1 MQESQSCF
9 RCGFEFSSDPVVRE
23 EEVGHQAI
31 NGTLCYSCAIN
42 SVTACPSVFTI
53 RATHDF
59 HVTRFENFAWGEFE
73 HQPVSTPRDVET
85 LTSEEWGIVE
95 AISTRSLAEQF
106 NKIPRSDLTR
116 DKVEAA
122 SLFDSP
128 LGGSQ
133 DELLPVPGVAVISM
147 DAVFAKEGDA
157 DRVTDQLSDK
167 LAESEQAGLAQ
178 Y

>member
-1 MQESQSCF
+1 
-9 RCGFEFSSDPVVRE
+9 VRE

-31 NGTLCYSCAIN
+31 NGTLCYNCAIN

-59 HVTRFENFAWGEFE
+59 HITRFENITWSDFE
-73 HQPVSTPRDVET
+73 HHPVSTPRDVET
-85 LTSEEWGIVE
+85 LTSEEWEIVK
-95 AISTRSLAEQF
+95 AISTRSLTEQF

-116 DKVEAA
+116 DKIEAA

-128 LGGSQ
+128 LEGPQ
-133 DELLPVPGVAVISM
+133 DGLLPVPGVAVIGM
-147 DAVFAKEGDA
+147 DALFAKDKDA